1 VFSGDNHVLVN
12 FDASW
17 CSIRLMGAKAMAKAI
32 GENNRLASLD
42 LSHNSFTND
51 TLVSITSSLTTNTA
65 LSELNLRG
73 SHFISRYEGPVK
85 ENPDSLITGKNSQ
98 IYDMLLAAATNQS
111 LKIFRVIFFKKK
123 KTKQFYYFVF
133 IS

>member
-1 VFSGDNHVLVN
+1 
-12 FDASW
+12 
-17 CSIRLMGAKAMAKAI
+17 MGAKAMAKAI

-42 LSHNSFTND
+42 LSYNSFTND

-85 ENPDSLITGKNSQ
+85 ENPDSLITGKNCQ

-111 LKIFRVIFFKKK
+111 LKIFRVIFLLKKNLNN
-123 KTKQFYYFVF
+123 F
-133 IS
+133 IILFLLVRRKSY